1 MTVELRSEQR
11 LNWTESAGISLRH
24 ARPCAGHPRLRAL
37 EIFKD
42 ADARDIG
49 EQKRAVLRTAVR
61 GHDGV
66 DACLIFPLIPEQA
79 GMRCQSARLGAVAVQ
94 VGAVCVEP
102 RLGASGIG
110 INARDQAPEP
120 ARMIHLDEMSNLVRG
135 EIIEHER
142 RSQNQ
147 PP

>member
-1 MTVELRSEQR
+1 M
-11 LNWTESAGISLRH
+11 
-24 ARPCAGHPRLRAL
+24 
-37 EIFKD
+37 
-42 ADARDIG
+42 
-49 EQKRAVLRTAVR
+49 R

-79 GMRCQSARLGAVAVQ
+79 GLRCQSVRLGAVAVQ
-94 VGAVCVEP
+94 VGAVRVEP
-102 RLGASGIG
+102 RLGAAEIG
-110 INARDQAPEP
+110 INARDQTPEP